1 MGAKVVILPF
11 STKFFK
17 YFLPFST
24 KFISV
29 ICHFPPNLVGKPV
42 FESMWVSWVR
52 VTLGSLQYI
61 GSPWIRGTYP
71 YECCN
76 RRNVCCS
83 ILFCMP
89 QVRRPRPQW
98 HLLNCFIRTSSYIW
112 VDRAYSPLSA
122 NPWYIQCN
130 SFPPYWSI
138 SHKNDLWRHE
148 TYNPKT
154 SLPRV

>member
-61 GSPWIRGTYP
+61 GSPWIRGTCP
-71 YECCN
+71 YDSTDKSN
-76 RRNVCCS
+76 AATGAMSVAA
-83 ILFCMP
+83 FY
-89 QVRRPRPQW
+89 
-98 HLLNCFIRTSSYIW
+98 F
-112 VDRAYSPLSA
+112 SA
-122 NPWYIQCN
+122 NCHIGTN
-130 SFPPYWSI
+130 I
-138 SHKNDLWRHE
+138 S
-148 TYNPKT
+148 
-154 SLPRV
+154 

>member
-61 GSPWIRGTYP
+61 GSPWNRGT
-71 YECCN
+71 
-76 RRNVCCS
+76 
-83 ILFCMP
+83 L
-89 QVRRPRPQW
+89 VRRGSEEPVPMIPQI
-98 HLLNCFIRTSSYIW
+98 LGCIQKKSIKIW
-112 VDRAYSPLSA
+112 FKSCVNTALKYSA
-122 NPWYIQCN
+122 K
-130 SFPPYWSI
+130 I
-138 SHKNDLWRHE
+138 SN
-148 TYNPKT
+148 
-154 SLPRV
+154 